1 MAQSTQGSA
10 ESVTSDAKAA
20 VSEASTAAQT
30 GMREQYESTREV
42 LTQSGQR
49 MSEQAKDTLRSMAE
63 EQKMRAVQGLHG
75 VAKSMHQMARSLHD
89 EQQET
94 PARYVDMAADQI
106 ERGVRLL
113 EERGVPELMSGVET
127 FARRQPAVFIGGAFA
142 AGFLLAR
149 FLKTSDRSAQRQT
162 GYARS
167 GFDRTESE
175 ATAMAGGRRYGEDS
189 SFAGSAMEQPPGG
202 GI

>member
-1 MAQSTQGSA
+1 MAQSTQGTG
-10 ESVTSDAKAA
+10 ESMASDAKAA
-20 VSEASTAAQT
+20 VSEASTAAQV
-30 GMREQYESTREV
+30 GMREQYENTREM

-49 MSEQAKDTLRSMAE
+49 MGEQAKDTLRSMVE
-63 EQKMRAVQGLHG
+63 EQKTRAVQGLHG

-106 ERGVRLL
+106 DRGVRLL
-113 EERGVPELMSGVET
+113 EERGVSELMSGVET

-149 FLKTSDRSAQRQT
+149 FLKTGDRSAQRQT
-162 GYARS
+162 GYGAS
-167 GFDRTESE
+167 GFDRTERG
-175 ATAMAGGRRYGEDS
+175 TPAMGGGTSYGEGS
-189 SFAGSAMEQPPGG
+189 SFGCSAGG